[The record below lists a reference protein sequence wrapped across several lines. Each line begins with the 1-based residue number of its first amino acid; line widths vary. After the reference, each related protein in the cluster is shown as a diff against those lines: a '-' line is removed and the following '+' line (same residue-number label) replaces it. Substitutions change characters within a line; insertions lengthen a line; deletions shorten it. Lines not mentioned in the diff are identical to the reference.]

1 MYTQISQEEDNKMTE
16 GYQKDADATLIFVSP
31 HIGFCAIVY
40 INWKT

>member
-1 MYTQISQEEDNKMTE
+1 MYTQIAQEEDDKMAE

-31 HIGFCAIVY
+31 HIGFGAIVY